1 MTVKHIRQNNEGFT
15 LVEMIVAVAILAI
28 LVAFVMGFVS
38 SGANA
43 FHSVYANVSLQTSAQ
58 MITNQLREYMIDCN
72 GGVCYAADVLYIVDI
87 NDDGTITENMFTFD
101 AADQTVNYACYT
113 LDSDGGTK
121 TQEDSGLMA
130 SYVTDMTVS
139 TDSIPV
145 GSSATS
151 WETSAATV
159 EVALTRLGKTYTET
173 ETIALRNDPLTAAD
187 EATLI
192 SAVCGAAANTP

>member
-1 MTVKHIRQNNEGFT
+1 MKNIRRNNEGFT
-15 LVEMIVAVAILAI
+15 LVEMIVAMAILAI
-28 LVAFVMGFVS
+28 LVVFVMGFVS
-38 SGANA
+38 SGTHA
-43 FHSVYANVSLQTSAQ
+43 FHSVYASVSLQTSAQ

-72 GGVCYAADVLYIVDI
+72 GGICYATDALYVINI
-87 NDDGTITENMFTFD
+87 NDDGTITENLFTFN
-101 AADQTVNYACYT
+101 AADQTVNYARYS
-113 LDSDGGTK
+113 LASDGSTK
-121 TQEDSGLMA
+121 IQEDSGLMA
-130 SYVTDMTVS
+130 SHVTSMTVS

-159 EVALTRLGKTYTET
+159 GVTLMRLGKTYTET

-192 SAVCGAAANTP
+192 SAVCSAAANTP